1 MTSASI
7 APARF
12 PERTR
17 VTVWDRLAVGV
28 LGTLGFTLSYDALQQ
43 MAVAV
48 HVRGWLTYVFPLTID
63 GFIAYG
69 VRALLVLRE
78 APWPARAYAWTLFAG
93 ATGASVWANALHA
106 VRLNHLA
113 GAGGGL
119 RLGDSVVGL
128 LSTLAPLA
136 LGGSVHLYILIAR
149 HSLTTVPATS
159 GEPHR
164 SVEELDTPDG
174 PESMADLVADLDRVP
189 HATALEEAREA
200 TADHSVHRSAG
211 AAVSGPAAGTAAELT
226 RVGDQAE
233 PRWLT
238 DQLPIGTFD
247 VPPVPAASEELTGGP
262 EADPGSGDH
271 ARADDTVDGAAGE
284 VAGQW
289 ASGQSG
295 QSDGA
300 RSAGRPPGAPTEEL
314 VAIGRDAWTVTG
326 RLTRDV
332 VRSAIRA
339 RNLTV
344 SEDRVTEVANIL
356 RAERDATHDPHA

>member
-7 APARF
+7 TPARL

-17 VTVWDRLAVGV
+17 ATVWDRLAVGV
-28 LGTLGFTLSYDALQQ
+28 FGTLGFTLSYDALQQ
-43 MAVAV
+43 MAAAI
-48 HVRGWLTYVFPLTID
+48 HVRGPLTYLFPMVVD

-78 APWPARAYAWTLFAG
+78 AVWTARAYAWLLFIG
-93 ATGASVWANALHA
+93 ATGASLWANRLHA
-106 VRLNHLA
+106 VRLNEMPQPGSH
-113 GAGGGL
+113 L
-119 RLGDSVVGL
+119 RLDDRVVGL
-128 LSTLAPLA
+128 LSMLAPLA
-136 LGGSVHLYILIAR
+136 LAGAVHLYILIAR

-159 GEPHR
+159 GELHR
-164 SVEELDTPDG
+164 SVEESDTLDG
-174 PESMADLVADLDRVP
+174 PESMAGLVAGLDRVP
-189 HATALEEAREA
+189 HATASEEACEG
-200 TADHSVHRSAG
+200 TADHSVHRPAG
-211 AAVSGPAAGTAAELT
+211 TAVSGPADGTAADHT
-226 RVGDQAE
+226 RVRDQAE

-247 VPPVPAASEELTGGP
+247 VPPVHAASEELTGGP

-271 ARADDTVDGAAGE
+271 ARADDTVDGTAGE

-289 ASGQSG
+289 ASGQFG
-295 QSDGA
+295 QSEGA

-314 VAIGRDAWTVTG
+314 VAIGREAWTASG

-356 RAERDATHDPHA
+356 RAERDAPHDPHA